1 MKILLVG
8 IQGSGKSTQGK
19 LLAEKLK
26 VPYIST
32 GDIFRKMATKDT
44 QEGRTIRKIL
54 ASGNLIDDRATS
66 SIVRRRLQEDDT
78 QAGFVVDGYP
88 RNLNQV
94 KIFDPG
100 FDLVVYLS
108 LTDTEAVERLMRR
121 GREDDTKELIEQ
133 RIKLYMEQTEPMLE
147 HYESIGLLKKIDAR
161 FDIKDIENKIWEAMN
176 GRSQN

>member
-78 QAGFVVDGYP
+78 QVGFVIDGYP

-100 FDLVVYLS
+100 FDLVIYLS

-133 RIKLYMEQTEPMLE
+133 RIKLYREQTEPMLE
-147 HYESIGLLKKIDAR
+147 HYENVGLLKKLDAR
-161 FDIKDIENKIWEAMN
+161 IDIKDIENKIWEAMN
-176 GRSQN
+176 GCSEN

>member
-32 GDIFRKMATKDT
+32 GDIFRRMATKDT

-54 ASGNLIDDRATS
+54 ASGNLIDDQATGAV
-66 SIVRRRLQEDDT
+66 VRRRLQEADT
-78 QAGFVVDGYP
+78 QAGFVIDGYP

-94 KIFDPG
+94 EIFDPG
-100 FDLVVYLS
+100 FDLVIYLS
-108 LTDTEAVERLMRR
+108 LTDTEAVERLMQR

-133 RIKLYMEQTEPMLE
+133 RIKLYQEQTEPMLKY
-147 HYESIGLLKKIDAR
+147 YEDKGLLKKIAADLS
-161 FDIKDIENKIWEAMN
+161 IKDIESKIWGEID
-176 GRSQN
+176 GCPQD